1 MGAISQRCSD
11 CSLRILH
18 STDYSSYV
26 RHNRSFRGGIR
37 ASVAFDRVREV
48 VRVLQDLDGAWEF
61 DEELFGM
68 LVEQIR
74 VINLVQGEFM
84 LRSGVGV
91 VEIL

>member
-1 MGAISQRCSD
+1 
-11 CSLRILH
+11 
-18 STDYSSYV
+18 
-26 RHNRSFRGGIR
+26 
-37 ASVAFDRVREV
+37 VAFDRVREV